1 MEPTSIIL
9 TILAVVALVFLYVF
23 TFKKELLHGK
33 PKDLQGA
40 AAARKPLAAAKR
52 MAAMNQYEVI
62 SPAVLEKNGS
72 VTDLDFI
79 LVGIFGLL
87 CVKCV
92 GLGGEIYGS
101 AGDAMWLQV
110 CDEKR
115 QSFENPLR
123 RAEQDTRL
131 VRDALFSAKMKNVPV
146 ETVVVF
152 TNKRAQLALPR
163 STGHYTMKDFRALL
177 GKSKFTQDKH
187 TDIAQAVAALRAYQ
201 KPESATAQPQ

>member
-1 MEPTSIIL
+1 MEPSSIIL
-9 TILAVVALVFLYVF
+9 TVLAVIALVFLYVF

-33 PKDLQGA
+33 PKDLQGP

-52 MAAMNQYEVI
+52 MAAVNQYEVI
-62 SPAVLEKNGS
+62 TPAVLEKNGTS
-72 VTDLDFI
+72 TDLDFI

-110 CDEKR
+110 CGEKR

-123 RAEQDTRL
+123 RAERDTRL
-131 VRDALFSAKMKNVPV
+131 VRDVLFSAKMKNVPV
-146 ETVVVF
+146 EAAVVF
-152 TNKRAQLALPR
+152 TNKNAQLALPR
-163 STGHYTMKDFRALL
+163 STGHYKVKDFRALL
-177 GKSKFTQDKH
+177 DKSKFTQDKH
-187 TDIAQAVAALRAYQ
+187 IDIAKVVAALQAYQ
-201 KPESATAQPQ
+201 KPTGQAQE